1 MFEYRYAP
9 DDPRK
14 SNFEGAGPL
23 KAVTTKRRH
32 DPFTCMEPRPPLRI
46 LIADDHP
53 LMAEMLAQLVTTD
66 TRMELVGVGSD
77 AAVAIEDIPKL
88 KPDVAVLELHMPH
101 GGPELVDKVANET
114 KVLFLTAREDPEMLY
129 RSFVAGARGFL
140 PKTAGRDT
148 IADAIVRVGEG
159 GTAFPPDAA
168 DALAVGRAR
177 ERETAVLTTK
187 ELQVVGLAA
196 DGNSNAQIAQE
207 IFVGQTTVKTHLR
220 SAAEK
225 LGVRGKAATVAEA
238 LRRGL
243 LE

>member
-1 MFEYRYAP
+1 MDAR
-9 DDPRK
+9 
-14 SNFEGAGPL
+14 
-23 KAVTTKRRH
+23 T
-32 DPFTCMEPRPPLRI
+32 PLRI

-53 LMAEMLAQLVTTD
+53 LMAEVLAQLVTAD

-77 AAVAIEDIPKL
+77 AAAAIEDILKL

-101 GGPELVDKVANET
+101 GGPDIVDKVANAT
-114 KVLFLTAREDPEMLY
+114 KVLFLTGGEDPQMLY
-129 RSFVAGARGFL
+129 RSFVAGASGFL
-140 PKTAGRDT
+140 PKTAGRET

-159 GTAFPPDAA
+159 GTAFPPEAGE
-168 DALAVGRAR
+168 ALAIGRAR
-177 ERETAVLTTK
+177 ERENAVLTAK
-187 ELQVVGLAA
+187 EMQIVGLAA
-196 DGNSNAQIAQE
+196 DGNSNAEIAQT

-220 SAAEK
+220 NAAEK